1 MSYLRH
7 IEACNPPVDEVFLPW
22 RVDGLVVGWLRP
34 RFMHELRR
42 FPAVFVFD
50 DDRQLGLAPGLQG
63 FASRSAALEEVARK
77 LSALGVT
84 PAYMNEPYAVTAEGR
99 ESAVCAVDRSAA
111 SHFGVRS
118 FGQHLNG
125 FVRRDDGIY
134 MWLGRRAHDRLLFP
148 GALDN
153 MVAGGL
159 PHSLG
164 LQENLIKECSEEAG
178 VPEALARKAVAVGAV
193 SYNRVAERGFRRDVL
208 YCYDL
213 ELPEGFVPVN
223 TDGEVSEFMLLPLDE
238 VAAIVRD
245 TDEFKL
251 NCNLVI
257 IDFLIR
263 HGWLA
268 PQSQEYLS
276 LVLGLRRPLNAL
288 DDGCLSHVD

>member
-7 IEACNPPVDEVFLPW
+7 IEACNPPLDEVFLPW
-22 RVDGLVVGWLRP
+22 RVDGQAVGWVRP
-34 RFMHELRR
+34 GFMQELRR
-42 FPAVFVFD
+42 FPAVFEFAD
-50 DDRQLGLAPGLQG
+50 EHELQLNPRLQS
-63 FASRSAALEEVARK
+63 FVSRTEALEEVARE
-77 LSALGVT
+77 LSAMGVT
-84 PAYMNEPYAVTAEGR
+84 PGYMDEPYAVTAQGR
-99 ESAVCAVDRSAA
+99 EAALCAVDRSAA

-125 FVRRDDGIY
+125 FVRREDGIH

-164 LQENLIKECSEEAG
+164 LQENLIKECGEEAG
-178 VPEALARKAVAVGAV
+178 VPEALAREAVAVGVV

-213 ELPEGFVPVN
+213 ELPEDFVPVN

-268 PQSQEYLS
+268 PQSEEYLA

-288 DDGCLSHVD
+288 DGGLSHVD